1 MTCTSRFTP
10 VLVCAL
16 AFTVACGKD
25 ASSPAS
31 PSAAAA
37 TASEANADGSL
48 LKATAPNPHSPGNGV
63 RLNSPE
69 VTLLTNNSRASFA
82 TVGLQYQF
90 QVLNTGGGVVYTS
103 GLVGEG
109 AGTTAHRV
117 TATLLSN
124 TTYLWQVRPY
134 YAGVAGPWSARAS
147 FITPETSDGFIRG
160 NEMFDPLINGRT
172 VGVPHGPLTFIPG
185 RGVRLETQ
193 LSYISYELP
202 QTLFEGEFSLFT
214 YELRRNTE
222 GGKTKL
228 FAMGKG
234 YGDIVENEYRMTV
247 EKRGD
252 PPGMVAWR
260 FIARDDQIDTEGAER
275 EIVNFS
281 EALPLFWQAT
291 WRNNFFNVLVREG
304 GLNGPAIYDKGK
316 HWDGRGYEPS
326 PHVLYVGAPVG
337 RSGPDGASVDGV
349 IISHV
354 YVGPSR
360 PAYANP

>member
-1 MTCTSRFTP
+1 MNCTSRYTP

-16 AFTVACGKD
+16 AVTVACGKD
-25 ASSPAS
+25 SPSPAS
-31 PSAAAA
+31 PTAA
-37 TASEANADGSL
+37 TAASSDGNADGSL
-48 LKATAPNPHSPGNGV
+48 LKATPPTPESPVGGV
-63 RLNSPE
+63 KLTTPQA
-69 VTLLTNNSRASFA
+69 TLAVGNSRASFA
-82 TVGLQYQF
+82 NVGLQYQF
-90 QVLNTGGGVVYTS
+90 QLLDAGGNVVYTS
-103 GLVGEG
+103 GMVAEG
-109 AGTTAHRV
+109 NGSTSHLV
-117 TATLLSN
+117 TASLTGDQ
-124 TTYLWQVRPY
+124 TYQWQARPFY
-134 YAGVAGPWSARAS
+134 GGVAGPWSTRAS
-147 FITPETSDGFIRG
+147 FVASASEGFIRG

-193 LSYISYELP
+193 LAYISYELP

-234 YGDIVENEYRMTV
+234 YSDIVENEYRMTV

-260 FIARDDQIDTEGAER
+260 FIARDDQIETGGAER

-281 EALPLFWQAT
+281 ETLPLFWQAT